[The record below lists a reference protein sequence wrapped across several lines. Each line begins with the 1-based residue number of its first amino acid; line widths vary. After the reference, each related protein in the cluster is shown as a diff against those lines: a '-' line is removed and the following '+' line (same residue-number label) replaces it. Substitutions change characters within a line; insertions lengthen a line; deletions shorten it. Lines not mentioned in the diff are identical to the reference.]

1 MNMNWRRSQTDP
13 NYSVSP
19 EVNDRVNLL
28 FNQGLR
34 GSQLSTGGY
43 PGMSMASG
51 PGQNLAGAFGGR
63 VVPTYNG
70 MVAHPMALNAAPMA
84 QGPRQ
89 QGDPGLWFNQPR
101 QGFKAGAFAF
111 DNPTF
116 GSSNVTLN
124 GNGGVRLTGN
134 NFGKTGGYA
143 DAMETA
149 RLFQAMGGKGAA
161 IMPNGSVQMNGR
173 AIDDKGM
180 FNALVNQRI
189 ANRQGR
195 EAQIAQN
202 ARVRNAMGDAQGGNL
217 GPLMAAAQAGLV
229 KLPQQGQ
236 GGQQGPGMKFVT
248 DNALAMLEGLNP
260 QQKVQMISAIA
271 NGLESGDMQGMMAAM
286 GQAGQMQTRNAEVAK
301 KARGSEPNVQPADLQ
316 EAAGHGDGDAAF
328 RAMTASGM
336 QRDRAVAAIAQTYP
350 GWKPQWAGFH
360 EYVDPKTGKV
370 DSYTN
375 HPWVQALTGGGQFG
389 TAWNAFFGRNPGA
402 NPGKSVA
409 ENIAGAMPSM
419 PAPPQT
425 GYSQTPNYQAAP
437 QRPAPQQPIVPKNMR
452 PLFPGNTGRLG
463 RGGWQPSW

>member
-101 QGFKAGAFAF
+101 QGFNAQAFVDDNSRRIGAGLTNSTALMNA
-111 DNPTF
+111 D
-116 GSSNVTLN
+116 
-124 GNGGVRLTGN
+124 GGVRLQGN
-134 NFGKTGGYA
+134 KSRYS

-161 IMPNGSVQMNGR
+161 IMPDGSVQMNGR

-202 ARVRNAMGDAQGGNL
+202 ARVRNAMGDAQRGNM

-236 GGQQGPGMKFVT
+236 GGQQGAGMKFVT
-248 DNALAMLEGLNP
+248 DNAMAMLEGLNP
-260 QQKVQMISAIA
+260 QQRVQMISAIA

-286 GQAGQMQTRNAEVAK
+286 GQAGQMQARNAEVAK
-301 KARGSEPNVQPADLQ
+301 TAKGAVTTPQPGDVEQALQHGS
-316 EAAGHGDGDAAF
+316 GDAAVQSLL
-328 RAMTASGM
+328 ASGM
-336 QRDRAVAAIAQTYP
+336 PKERAVAVTSQAFP
-350 GWKPQWAGFH
+350 GWKPQWAGVH
-360 EYVDPKTGKV
+360 EYVDQKTGQV
-370 DSYTN
+370 SPYWN
-375 HPWVQALTGGGQFG
+375 HPWAQAIKDVLMFNPALAAGQ
-389 TAWNAFFGRNPGA
+389 A
-402 NPGKSVA
+402 V
-409 ENIAGAMPSM
+409 MPSQM
-419 PAPPQT
+419 QVPKPPQT
-425 GYSQTPNYQAAP
+425 GYSQTPNYQAAHQQP
-437 QRPAPQQPIVPKNMR
+437 VPQQTVKPNNMR